1 MGVGIMDKK
10 ISALIA
16 LMLSA
21 TVGCQHRVYT
31 RKQVRNYEI
40 LQYRNVLEA
49 IGNTN
54 RLESQRLEYLIPTA
68 FGYAD
73 EAAFRVST
81 NETSSDSLEKP
92 IGATIGWLI
101 PSQFSVTKIISAQE
115 QQRAIEE
122 EADEKL
128 YRSQSDPAY
137 YENVKRAFQTE
148 YKRRMGAKGLK

>member
-21 TVGCQHRVYT
+21 TMGCHQSGFT
-31 RKQVRNYEI
+31 GKQVRNYEI

-54 RLESQRLEYLIPTA
+54 RLESQRLEYLIPSA
-68 FGYAD
+68 FEYAD
-73 EAAFRVST
+73 EGAFRDRS
-81 NETSSDSLEKP
+81 NETFSDSLEKP
-92 IGATIGWLI
+92 IGAKIGWLI

-148 YKRRMGAKGLK
+148 YKRRIGAKGLK